1 MTPRLPVIDINRV
14 PSLHLEKKKLK
25 TMRKTESLI
34 ISNSFHQIGLNRFI
48 RGSGEIEPS
57 GSPK

>member
-1 MTPRLPVIDINRV
+1 MTPCLPVVDINRV
-14 PSLHLEKKKLK
+14 PSLHLEKKIK

-34 ISNSFHQIGLNRFI
+34 ISNSLHQIGLNRFI
-48 RGSGEIEPS
+48 RSCGEIEPS